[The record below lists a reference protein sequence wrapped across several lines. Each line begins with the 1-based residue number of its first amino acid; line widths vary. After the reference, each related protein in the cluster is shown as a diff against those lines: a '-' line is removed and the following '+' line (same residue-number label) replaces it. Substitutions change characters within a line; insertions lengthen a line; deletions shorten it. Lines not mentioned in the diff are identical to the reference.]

1 MSSLID
7 DTTASSGLENQDFQ
21 VQEDKWWHIP
31 TVRYLTYGDVP
42 QLSRW
47 MAKVIPGTLD
57 MTLAVEGKYLK
68 FPRPWISI
76 CFLLDLQQLSSLASA
91 ILHATSNPVFSERL
105 YSNVV
110 FIDHLRAHV
119 IQSRCNMSSK
129 EFNRSSLP
137 PVLERWI
144 LRQFHCLSS
153 ERGAYTALQGK
164 YNDVYK
170 SKVSIWSLGNGN
182 HIHTMFQGLT
192 APL

>member
-1 MSSLID
+1 MSSHAD
-7 DTTASSGLENQDFQ
+7 DLTPCSHLENQDFQ
-21 VQEDKWWHIP
+21 VQEDKWWHSP
-31 TVRYLTYGDVP
+31 TVPYLKYDDIP

-47 MAKVIPGTLD
+47 MAKVIPGTSD
-57 MTLAVEGKYLK
+57 MTLAIDGHNLIL
-68 FPRPWISI
+68 PRPWISI

-91 ILHATSNPVFSERL
+91 SLHATSDPVFSERL

-119 IQSRCNMSSK
+119 IQRRLDMSSK
-129 EFNRSSLP
+129 ECNRSSLP

-153 ERGAYTALQGK
+153 ERGAYMALQGK
-164 YNDVYK
+164 YHDVYR

-182 HIHTMFQGLT
+182 DIHTLFHGLT
-192 APL
+192 DTP